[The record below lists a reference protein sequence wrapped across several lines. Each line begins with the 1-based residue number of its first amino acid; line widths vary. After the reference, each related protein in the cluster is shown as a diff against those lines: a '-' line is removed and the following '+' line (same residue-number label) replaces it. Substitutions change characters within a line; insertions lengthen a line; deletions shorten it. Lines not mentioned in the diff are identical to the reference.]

1 MRVEVVLFELPRLF
15 FQYSIG
21 DAGFR
26 TYSRSQS
33 AYPRWAFNTPL
44 EMPFVP
50 AFVHGAMAGAVFQYS
65 IGDAELVVDPERGP
79 PIALSILHWRC
90 TIGVGNTCLCCENTD
105 LSILHWRCETMR
117 AAGLSRVSRHFFQYS
132 IGDASC

>member
-65 IGDAELVVDPERGP
+65 IGDARAQVWQMADTLARVR
-79 PIALSILHWRC
+79 LSILHWRC
-90 TIGVGNTCLCCENTD
+90 TATT
-105 LSILHWRCETMR
+105 T
-117 AAGLSRVSRHFFQYS
+117 
-132 IGDASC
+132 ASKC